1 MSDTTIIPPVE
12 GPQEEAPQDE
22 TSPFIHLSFPKATT
36 IVISVLI
43 VLLAAAVGALG
54 AGTFLLGHAHG
65 ATGQAKAQY
74 SASQSRLH
82 AVQSQLST
90 TQSQLSTSQAAL
102 SAQQGAAVVGTWT
115 GTETN
120 GWAGSETFN
129 ANHSYSE
136 NGVNNGS
143 VSNETGTWAIVTSG
157 TMLVILSGSSNG
169 DGTAYSYTIS
179 GNTLTYTESDTPGQ
193 TTETK

>member
-1 MSDTTIIPPVE
+1 MSNTTIMPPVE
-12 GPQEEAPQDE
+12 EPAEE
-22 TSPFIHLSFPKATT
+22 TSPLIHVSVPRGKT
-36 IVISVLI
+36 IVISVLA
-43 VLLAAAVGALG
+43 VLLAAAIGALG
-54 AGTFLLGHAHG
+54 AGTFILGHAHG
-65 ATGQAKAQY
+65 ATGHAQAKY
-74 SASQSRLH
+74 SASQSQLH
-82 AVQSQLST
+82 ATQGQLSSAQSQLSA
-90 TQSQLSTSQAAL
+90 SQAAL
-102 SAQQGAAVVGTWT
+102 SAQQGAPVVGTWT

-129 ANHSYSE
+129 ADHSYSE

-143 VSNETGTWAIVTSG
+143 VSNETGTWAIVTPG
-157 TMLVILSGSSNG
+157 TMLVILSGSFKG